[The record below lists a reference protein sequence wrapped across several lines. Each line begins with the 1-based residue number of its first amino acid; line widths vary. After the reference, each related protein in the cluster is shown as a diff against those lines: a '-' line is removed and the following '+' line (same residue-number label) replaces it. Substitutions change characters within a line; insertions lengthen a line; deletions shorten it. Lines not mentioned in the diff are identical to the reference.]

1 MIVINNNN
9 DIYCYTLHPQVDLT
23 FSPEALRGIARQA
36 MERKTGARGL
46 RAIMETLLLDSM
58 FEVPGSDIL
67 AVHVNEETVAGRSP
81 PVYIRREEDAIEA
94 RAEAK

>member
-1 MIVINNNN
+1 MK
-9 DIYCYTLHPQVDLT
+9 
-23 FSPEALRGIARQA
+23 
-36 MERKTGARGL
+36 RKTGARGL

-67 AVHVNEETVAGRSP
+67 AVHINEDTVLGRAQ
-81 PVYIRREEDAIEA
+81 PVYLRREDEAIQA

>member
-1 MIVINNNN
+1 M
-9 DIYCYTLHPQVDLT
+9 DLT
-23 FSPEALRGIARQA
+23 FSPEALRAIARKA

-46 RAIMETLLLDSM
+46 RAIMENLLLDSM

-67 AVHVNEETVAGRSP
+67 TVHINEDTVLGRAP
-81 PVYIRREEDAIEA
+81 PVYIRREEEAMQA